1 MSEAERQLPE
11 DLDTL
16 PAGPQL
22 AALLASVDR
31 QALSDKDRVRLL
43 QARHRL
49 AAHLQGELYA
59 DLYAVGRDEQ
69 HAWDAADTVAAAL
82 RWTPT
87 DAGAE
92 LEHARRLMEDLPS
105 LHAALVAGEIDVP
118 KALAILEALE
128 TLELSLARQVVD
140 RLIAEASGREPG

>member
-1 MSEAERQLPE
+1 MSEERQLPE

-16 PAGPQL
+16 PPGPQL
-22 AALLASVDR
+22 AALLGSVDR
-31 QALSDKDRVRLL
+31 HALSDKDRVRLL

-59 DLYAVGRDEQ
+59 DLHAVGRDEQ

-92 LEHARRLMEDLPS
+92 LEHARRLLEDLPA

-118 KALAILEALE
+118 KALAILDVLE
-128 TLELSLARQVVD
+128 TLELSLARQVVG